1 MPGDLHSGLRTER
14 LGEATGAG
22 VKFTLVRVQRGKTD
36 FAFGLHADPR
46 AHTLNGVQT
55 PDLLAHLGFSSSH
68 CPFTE
73 GRRCLAREVS
83 QELDLGAFGRAFETA
98 WPSFKSADE
107 HLTACGLPITQPIGW
122 LFSGLGGGAP
132 GERRPTWP
140 QGDGHTA
147 PTTRRL
153 NASDDD
159 VFRYVLSWLS
169 GGAQKGWTLHYAPK
183 HPPLS
188 VEIESALQFLGGF
201 ESIRECPEFDFEPC
215 RWRFYEFIPDETS
228 AWNLR
233 GELVQGFFDAHA
245 TRFAPGLNGLLAAH
259 AMMLPF
265 NMSLL
270 PAAPTRSAAT
280 LDATSERRTRDPAR
294 SRPRPAGGAG
304 YKYDVALSFA
314 GTERPLAEKLATLV
328 RAAGAEVFYDEFYP
342 EHLWG
347 KDLAVY
353 FDHVYRK
360 DSRFCVILISEE
372 YKKRAWTYHELR
384 SALARMV
391 EERGNEYIL
400 PIHIDRIDL
409 DGIPPTLG
417 YLDIASYS
425 IEEIAQMLLRKLEG

>member
-1 MPGDLHSGLRTER
+1 
-14 LGEATGAG
+14 
-22 VKFTLVRVQRGKTD
+22 
-36 FAFGLHADPR
+36 
-46 AHTLNGVQT
+46 
-55 PDLLAHLGFSSSH
+55 
-68 CPFTE
+68 
-73 GRRCLAREVS
+73 
-83 QELDLGAFGRAFETA
+83 
-98 WPSFKSADE
+98 
-107 HLTACGLPITQPIGW
+107 
-122 LFSGLGGGAP
+122 
-132 GERRPTWP
+132 
-140 QGDGHTA
+140 
-147 PTTRRL
+147 
-153 NASDDD
+153 
-159 VFRYVLSWLS
+159 
-169 GGAQKGWTLHYAPK
+169 
-183 HPPLS
+183 